1 MQNVQFSIYSLLY
14 PHAMNT
20 CCMLPLQESFPT
32 LRVSLFTVSPQ
43 KGWQV
48 REKQGY
54 PMMWPWREK
63 ADAWAFL
70 LQRSNLC
77 LVLTSYKEGGKI
89 NSLYNICIVFR
100 IANIYKKQQGKYRM
114 QISISVSASKQ
125 PKMAWKFGGHGL
137 SEYGSRSG
145 LLGAGSL
152 CKSYK
157 INKRL

>member
-1 MQNVQFSIYSLLY
+1 MSTYCKCL
-14 PHAMNT
+14 
-20 CCMLPLQESFPT
+20 LPLQTPFPPF
-32 LRVSLFTVSPQ
+32 LFTVSPQ
-43 KGWQV
+43 KGWQAV
-48 REKQGY
+48 WEKRRIPKDLATTWKSLTLELFVAGLAVKFMPCAHILQG
-54 PMMWPWREK
+54 R
-63 ADAWAFL
+63 
-70 LQRSNLC
+70 
-77 LVLTSYKEGGKI
+77 GKI